1 MRIEVSRVLLILIL
15 ASVAWYGGI
24 SEAAAQSVTPVA
36 LAASVSGDA
45 TFCKAG
51 SNKWKRLYVLSEL
64 GAGDKI
70 RIGSKSNA
78 RIYFY
83 KDTHSE
89 ILNSPCTIAITADSC
104 KLEKGEAACVKKVPP
119 YKGIDS
125 SQSIKV
131 SNEQFGGFITK
142 QVTVGVDILQPLG
155 AIADKQPSF
164 QWKAVS
170 GATAYKVSLLNE
182 DGDEMWGQTT
192 KDTNLPYPASN
203 ESLSF
208 GQRYQVKVNALSDKT
223 VIGKGECRFSIVTL
237 EISEKL
243 KDLKAEVN
251 REIQQAP
258 KDTAP
263 YAVLL
268 AFYMQNGLLEDAL
281 KMCSTLCQ
289 MDPEN
294 ADVHYWMSQIY
305 KLRGMEEKSKEE
317 LKKAG
322 ER

>member
-1 MRIEVSRVLLILIL
+1 MLLILVF
-15 ASVAWYGGI
+15 ASVVVYGRI
-24 SEAAAQSVTPVA
+24 SKAAAQTGAPLA
-36 LAASVSGDA
+36 LAASVSGDV
-45 TFCKAG
+45 TSSKVG

-64 GAGDKI
+64 AAGDKI
-70 RIGSKSNA
+70 RIGSKGTA

-89 ILNSPCTIAITADSC
+89 IINAPCTIAITADSC
-104 KLEKGEAACVKKVPP
+104 KIEKGEATCVKKVPP

-125 SQSIKV
+125 AQSIKV

-142 QVTVGVDILQPLG
+142 QVTVGVNILQPLG
-155 AIADKQPSF
+155 AIVEKRPSF
-164 QWKAVS
+164 QWKAVPR
-170 GATAYKVSLLNE
+170 ATSYLVTLINE
-182 DGDEMWGQTT
+182 DGDEMWHQTT
-192 KDTNLPYPASN
+192 NETLSPYPASY
-203 ESLSF
+203 EPLSF
-208 GQRYQVKVNALSDKT
+208 GQRYQVKVNALSDKS
-223 VIGKGECRFSIVTL
+223 VIGKGESRFSLVTL

-243 KDLKAEVN
+243 KDLKAEID
-251 REIQQAP
+251 REIRRDP

-289 MDPEN
+289 TDPEN
-294 ADVHYWMSQIY
+294 ADLHYWMSELY
-305 KLRGMEEKSKEE
+305 RLKGMKDESDKE